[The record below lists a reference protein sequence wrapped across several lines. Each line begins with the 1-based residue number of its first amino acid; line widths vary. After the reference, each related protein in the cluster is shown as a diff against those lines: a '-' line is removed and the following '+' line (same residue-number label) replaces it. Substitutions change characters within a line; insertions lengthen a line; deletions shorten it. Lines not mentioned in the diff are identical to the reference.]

1 MGLQPVTLTQM
12 IPTHFAFLVTE
23 SRKSV
28 SYTFFVAE
36 VAVSPWDVVQQ
47 FAPPPSVVCVEDM
60 KNINTDLGKVC

>member
-1 MGLQPVTLTQM
+1 MATACCLGLNDSNTF
-12 IPTHFAFLVTE
+12 IFLVAE

-36 VAVSPWDVVQQ
+36 VEVSPWDVVQQ

-60 KNINTDLGKVC
+60 KNINTDFGKVC